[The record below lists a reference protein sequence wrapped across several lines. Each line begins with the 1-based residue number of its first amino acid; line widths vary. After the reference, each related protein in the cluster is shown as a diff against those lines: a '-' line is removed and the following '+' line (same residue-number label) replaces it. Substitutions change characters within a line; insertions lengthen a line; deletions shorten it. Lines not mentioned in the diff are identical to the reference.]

1 MSRRR
6 NALTAGAILF
16 GFVIVAVV
24 LVQLRPDPF
33 LPPPPPRTP
42 FVTTVPAEARSGPIP
57 VYGAGTVRPWAQIDV
72 APQVNGKVS
81 WVEPAFQSG
90 GRIRGG
96 QVLFRIDDAD
106 YINRVRQASANVAA
120 QQVALLQAGEEAR
133 IAKAEYER
141 FRIRR
146 TGNTVPPDAS
156 PLTLREPQLAA
167 ARAALAR
174 DSAILADAEL
184 ALSRTQVRAP
194 FSGVVRGES
203 VDLGRFVAAGQ
214 GVGRIYADDAVEVVV
229 PLSDADA
236 GLIPGLWQL
245 RAGDGDSRVRARV
258 TARYGESGYAWE
270 GYVDRAEAA
279 LDEQTRTIGVVVR
292 VPDPF
297 AGGVPEAH
305 RPAGTDGGPPL
316 LVGQF
321 VDVQIE
327 GIAPAQYFVV
337 PRPALRP
344 GDEVWLLRDDSLV
357 TIVPVQVL
365 QRSRR
370 SVFVAGALEAGQA
383 VVVAGIAVA
392 TEGMRVRP
400 GSEEG
405 PPGTQPGAR

>member
-305 RPAGTDGGPPL
+305 PAGRHRRRPP
-316 LVGQF
+316 
-321 VDVQIE
+321 
-327 GIAPAQYFVV
+327 APRRTVCGRADRRHRAGAVLRRPP
-337 PRPALRP
+337 PRSPS
-344 GDEVWLLRDDSLV
+344 W
-357 TIVPVQVL
+357 
-365 QRSRR
+365 RR
-370 SVFVAGALEAGQA
+370 SVAAARRLARHNCACPSPAAFAQLGVCRRGAGGGASRRCRRHCCRNRRHAGA
-383 VVVAGIAVA
+383 AGI
-392 TEGMRVRP
+392 
-400 GSEEG
+400 
-405 PPGTQPGAR
+405 